1 VLNMSKCFALS
12 GGEYNITSNSVC
24 PGRILTAMAQGL
36 SWLTDPKDDP
46 KKTIPLRRFGQAED
60 IANAVLFLASDL
72 SSYITGD
79 IIDVNGGLY
88 MK

>member
-1 VLNMSKCFALS
+1 
-12 GGEYNITSNSVC
+12 
-24 PGRILTAMAQGL
+24 MAQGL

-46 KKTIPLRRFGQAED
+46 KLTIPMGRFGTPDD
-60 IANAVLFLASDL
+60 IANAVLFLSSDL

-79 IIDVNGGLY
+79 VIDVNGGLY

>member
-1 VLNMSKCFALS
+1 
-12 GGEYNITSNSVC
+12 
-24 PGRILTAMAQGL
+24 MAKGL

-46 KKTIPLRRFGQAED
+46 KLTIPMGRFGTPDD

-79 IIDVNGGLY
+79 VVDVNGGLY